1 MCPVCLASGALL
13 ASGVVSTGGL
23 TALAAKLVQVR
34 TKSKNTRS
42 IKAKTKEK

>member
-34 TKSKNTRS
+34 TKPKNAS
-42 IKAKTKEK
+42 SAKPNTKEK